1 MNPRDFRFPDTAQR
15 VPHIAIPTKKYRF
28 ILEYRIPPKKYR
40 HIEIPA
46 KKYRYNGL
54 PGFRALLHW
63 PSGLG
68 DDM

>member
-1 MNPRDFRFPDTAQR
+1 MIFESRIPRKGYR
-15 VPHIAIPTKKYRF
+15 HIAIPAKKYRF
-28 ILEYRIPPKKYR
+28 ILEYRKPPKKYR
-40 HIEIPA
+40 HNIEIPA
-46 KKYRYNGL
+46 KSTGMYDGL